1 MREQS
6 SVVNRYLAERAR
18 WQRLKRRAQRKRS
31 SAGEDGGWKLAA
43 ASSAVRALAWVLGVD
58 PEHDGTQGEQPKY
71 QAAKMT
77 SPDGKPPLTGA
88 RLTGAWR
95 NVWSGGLGMRYWLLE
110 VPAATATCDTSGG
123 ATGGAAD
130 TQYWAAFIS
139 ERCVK
144 ELLVAC
150 AIAVDESRSSDWLR
164 LIDRKR
170 ESDQPTVRALCELI
184 ADENRWKD
192 GSDSL
197 SEGRAGGVA

>member
-18 WQRLKRRAQRKRS
+18 WQRLKRRAQRKGPS
-31 SAGEDGGWKLAA
+31 SGEDGGWKLAA

-58 PEHDGTQGEQPKY
+58 PEHDGIQGEQPKY
-71 QAAKMT
+71 RAAKMT
-77 SPDGKPPLTGA
+77 SPDGTPPLTGA

-110 VPAATATCDTSGG
+110 VPAATATGDATSD
-123 ATGGAAD
+123 AAD

-150 AIAVDESRSSDWLR
+150 ATAVDESRASDWLR
-164 LIDRKR
+164 LIDRTR
-170 ESDQPTVRALCELI
+170 ESDQPTVRALRELI
-184 ADENRWKD
+184 ADEGRWTD
-192 GSDSL
+192 GSIDN